1 MNMAV
6 RSMHLPAKVTFHDFE
21 IGRQAKTKQH
31 TIVVDPTMVR
41 AVTPNRARR
50 SHFFAVIRRLRK
62 IKWLSLARHRPVT
75 NRHAAARKS

>member
-1 MNMAV
+1 
-6 RSMHLPAKVTFHDFE
+6 MHLPATETFHDFE

-31 TIVVDPTMVR
+31 TIVDDPTMLK
-41 AVTPNRARR
+41 AVTPKSVRR
-50 SHFFAVIRRLRK
+50 SNFFAAIRRFRN